1 MTTEDSERTSMPTED
16 SERTS
21 IIVKWYLHVLD
32 NKT

>member
-1 MTTEDSERTSMPTED
+1 MTTEDPERTSMPTED